1 MTPKGQVVGYARVST
16 EDQNLDRQLAAIGEV
31 DRLFTDRLSGAHG
44 VERPGLN
51 ELLAYV
57 RAGDR
62 VRVSSLDRLAR
73 SLVDLEAWVETL
85 TAKGVEIEFVTNRL
99 VFAPGVDDPFAV
111 FQRQMIGAFAQFERS
126 ILRERQREGI
136 EQAKKRG
143 VYKGRKR
150 ALDPDAV
157 AAVRRRAATG
167 EKLTQLAADYGC
179 SRRVIHDVVHGGG
192 AYPFTAARDRMA
204 GEVELPI
211 LQ

>member
-57 RAGDR
+57 RA
-62 VRVSSLDRLAR
+62 
-73 SLVDLEAWVETL
+73 
-85 TAKGVEIEFVTNRL
+85 AKGVEIEFVTNRL